1 LISLIARKN
10 ESLYRRVWFVFIVGV
25 CSYVVLNPGSY
36 STLVLFLASLVLCM
50 AARAV
55 APIGKFIF
63 LLTTQAL
70 ASDVSPWID
79 NRP

>member
-1 LISLIARKN
+1 
-10 ESLYRRVWFVFIVGV
+10 
-25 CSYVVLNPGSY
+25 
-36 STLVLFLASLVLCM
+36 M

-70 ASDVSPWID
+70 ASDVSPWIVNGLD
-79 NRP
+79 AQTAGPTDLTPI